1 MRRKR
6 YEGQAIKTGMG
17 NRGVVSRT
25 AIRGFAAAGAKAPAC
40 LLAGAL
46 CPASRIRFSGIPSW
60 TNQAQRWREGV
71 RQGVQMADC
80 RGHRSRSAV
89 FLVHSES
96 LGQAPGGSTGTASA
110 RRLSVEDRRLSHRE
124 RERLVTGSTEMA
136 GTKGTRNNGQREQG
150 RTRNSGQRSS
160 EAWRLSL
167 CRLEALPAENGQQ
180 GRIIVGPEV
189 KIGRGREDVGVWSD
203 LRHIEEARIGCE
215 EHPGGGVFAGATRI
229 VD

>member
-1 MRRKR
+1 LRRVRRKR
-6 YEGQAIKTGMG
+6 YEGQAIKTGTG
-17 NRGVVSRT
+17 NQGVLSRT

-46 CPASRIRFSGIPSW
+46 CPASRIRFSGIPGW
-60 TNQAQRWREGV
+60 TDQAQRWREGV

-89 FLVHSES
+89 FLVHAES

-150 RTRNSGQRSS
+150 RTRNSGRRSS
-160 EAWRLSL
+160 EALRLL
-167 CRLEALPAENGQQ
+167 
-180 GRIIVGPEV
+180 
-189 KIGRGREDVGVWSD
+189 
-203 LRHIEEARIGCE
+203 
-215 EHPGGGVFAGATRI
+215 FAGLRLYQRRTGSRAE
-229 VD
+229 